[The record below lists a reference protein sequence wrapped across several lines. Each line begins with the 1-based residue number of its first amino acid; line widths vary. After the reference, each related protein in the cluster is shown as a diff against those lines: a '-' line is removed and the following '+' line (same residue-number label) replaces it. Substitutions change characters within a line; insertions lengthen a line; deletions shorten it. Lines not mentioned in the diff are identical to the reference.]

1 MVLMLQDVEAAATTD
16 VIITDQSEEAA
27 ASRDQQDSSRT
38 ENTGSHRYTHTH
50 NALVTYTPEKIGLT

>member
-1 MVLMLQDVEAAATTD
+1 VEAAATTD

-27 ASRDQQDSSRT
+27 ASRDQQDSSGT

>member
-1 MVLMLQDVEAAATTD
+1 MEAAATTD

-27 ASRDQQDSSRT
+27 ASRDQQDSSGT